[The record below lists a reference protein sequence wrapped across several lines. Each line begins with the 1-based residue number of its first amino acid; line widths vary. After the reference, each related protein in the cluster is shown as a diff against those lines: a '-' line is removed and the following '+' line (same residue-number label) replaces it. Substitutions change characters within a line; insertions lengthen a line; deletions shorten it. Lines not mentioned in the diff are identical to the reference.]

1 MEIADLQA
9 VIEATFGAK
18 DRARGLPS
26 SVAWLT
32 EEVGELAQAI
42 RKGTRDDQLHE
53 LGDVVA
59 WVASIANQLGLD
71 LDEALERYRTGCPR
85 CGVSPCTC

>member
-1 MEIADLQA
+1 MEIRDLQA
-9 VIEATFGAK
+9 TIEATFG
-18 DRARGLPS
+18 DRDRERGLPS

-42 RKGTRDDQLHE
+42 RKGTPEDQLLE
-53 LGDVVA
+53 LSDVVA

-71 LDEALERYRTGCPR
+71 LEAALERYRTGCPR
-85 CGVSPCTC
+85 CGASPCTC

>member
-18 DRARGLPS
+18 DRKRGLPS

-42 RKGTRDDQLHE
+42 RKGTRDEQLHE
-53 LGDVVA
+53 LGDVIA
-59 WVASIANQLGLD
+59 WVTSIANQLGLS

-85 CGVSPCTC
+85 CGASPCTC

>member
-1 MEIADLQA
+1 METRDLQA
-9 VIEATFGAK
+9 IIEATYGAQ
-18 DRARGLPS
+18 DRARGLPA

>member
-18 DRARGLPS
+18 DRERGLPS

-42 RKGTRDDQLHE
+42 RKGTRDEQLHE
-53 LGDVVA
+53 LGDVIA
-59 WVASIANQLGLD
+59 WVTSIANQLGLS

-85 CGVSPCTC
+85 CGASPCTC